1 VALAEGDELAGV
13 PEAETEEPEWDR
25 GAVDEGEGEGVV
37 ADGVLT
43 TLMLVVLDTE
53 TEVETGLEVWLPEA
67 ETEPEPE
74 TVPDGE
80 VERQLVEPVCDQRGG
95 GGGGQEGTYHPEPQ

>member
-13 PEAETEEPEWDR
+13 PEAETEEPELDR
-25 GAVDEGEGEGVV
+25 GAVAEGEGEGVV
-37 ADGVLT
+37 ADGVLTTLADGVLT

-67 ETEPEPE
+67 EPE

-80 VERQLVEPVCDQRGG
+80 VERQLVEP
-95 GGGGQEGTYHPEPQ
+95 P